1 MNLKIKL
8 IKHKWVLFCII
19 GASVMGI
26 VTYSLPI
33 AEGDDILYLLSSIS
47 QGLAAIFALVFT
59 ITIFGAQM
67 MQKFTAL
74 DRVIDGWTKGLMI
87 LFAIGILLPLLQLKT
102 DYDALNLNL
111 VDTANLSLAIDLSIA
126 TFCVLAVIP
135 YLIRVNKT
143 MKYEGG
149 ISKLSEE
156 LAMAVDSN
164 HKATSLNRVSELLE
178 LGKSAADDVMENETI
193 KIVKNLKD
201 MGVEVT
207 EKGWGDIAREIVY
220 ALKEIGLKNADK
232 NLDGATREVLEA
244 LRKIGIKAADK
255 VADEKLVNDVIINAV
270 VGLREI
276 GIGAIDNDLSD
287 GTVLDST
294 YGLYDI
300 GSKGVEKKLGLFH
313 SADLIIVPVIEK
325 ENLIKVLLEIANK
338 AYEKNEKKF
347 KNASE
352 NSMMYLWA
360 LGAYVKKYLPQYAEE
375 MALQLNKSNK
385 RVIRELFGHQDI
397 RERAM
402 NWVPAPLKDA
412 LKAFEDLY
420 DKSDYIQP

>member
-1 MNLKIKL
+1 M
-8 IKHKWVLFCII
+8 
-19 GASVMGI
+19 
-26 VTYSLPI
+26 
-33 AEGDDILYLLSSIS
+33 
-47 QGLAAIFALVFT
+47 
-59 ITIFGAQM
+59 
-67 MQKFTAL
+67 
-74 DRVIDGWTKGLMI
+74 
-87 LFAIGILLPLLQLKT
+87 
-102 DYDALNLNL
+102 
-111 VDTANLSLAIDLSIA
+111 
-126 TFCVLAVIP
+126 
-135 YLIRVNKT
+135 RVNSI

-149 ISKLSEE
+149 ISKLREEASE
-156 LAMAVDSN
+156 AIDSN
-164 HKATSLNRVSELLE
+164 HRVTASTKINELVE
-178 LGKSAADDVMENETI
+178 LGESAADDVMENETI

-220 ALKEIGLKNADK
+220 ALIEIGLKNADK

-244 LRKIGIKAADK
+244 LRKIGIKSADK

-287 GTVLDST
+287 GTVHDST

-300 GSKGVEKKLGLFH
+300 GINAVEKKLRLFNPG
-313 SADLIIVPVIEK
+313 DFIIVSVVEK
-325 ENLIKVLLEIANK
+325 ENLIGVLLEIANK

-352 NSMMYLWA
+352 ASMMYLWA

-385 RVIRELFGHQDI
+385 RVIRESFGHQYI
-397 RERAM
+397 RKRAM